1 LGIIVQKF
9 GGTSVATVEKIL
21 NVADRVLDER
31 KRGNNVVV
39 VVSAMGKSTD
49 ELISLAKQVST
60 KPSKRELD
68 MLVTTGEQVTI
79 ALLAM
84 ALHEKGHDA
93 VSMTGWQAGVETEP
107 IHGSARIL
115 NIDTDQINRAI
126 REGKI
131 VIVAGFQGITED
143 GEITTLGR
151 GGSDTS
157 AVALAAALG
166 ADRCDIY
173 TDVTGVYTADPRYIP
188 SARQLSTI
196 SYDEMLEL
204 ANLGAGVLHPRS
216 VEFAKNYQIPL
227 VVRSSTEK
235 VEGTYVLEETIME
248 ENLVVR
254 GVAFEKDITKL
265 TVYGLSNEIA
275 SLSSVFTPLAKNNVN
290 VDIIIQNASDQ
301 NLNTLSFSIK
311 TDELQEALQVLEEHK
326 ESIGYDHIE
335 YESGLAKVSIVGSGM
350 ISNPGVAAQMFASLA
365 EKDIFV
371 KMVSTS
377 EIKVSAVVNEDQ
389 MLKAAEILH
398 DVFGLSKV
406 EQEVSVAK

>member
-115 NIDTDQINRAI
+115 NIDTDRINRAI

-188 SARQLSTI
+188 FARQLSTI

>member
-115 NIDTDQINRAI
+115 NIDTDRINRAI

-157 AVALAAALG
+157 AVA
-166 ADRCDIY
+166 
-173 TDVTGVYTADPRYIP
+173 
-188 SARQLSTI
+188 
-196 SYDEMLEL
+196 
-204 ANLGAGVLHPRS
+204 
-216 VEFAKNYQIPL
+216 
-227 VVRSSTEK
+227 
-235 VEGTYVLEETIME
+235 
-248 ENLVVR
+248 
-254 GVAFEKDITKL
+254 
-265 TVYGLSNEIA
+265 
-275 SLSSVFTPLAKNNVN
+275 
-290 VDIIIQNASDQ
+290 
-301 NLNTLSFSIK
+301 
-311 TDELQEALQVLEEHK
+311 
-326 ESIGYDHIE
+326 
-335 YESGLAKVSIVGSGM
+335 
-350 ISNPGVAAQMFASLA
+350 
-365 EKDIFV
+365 
-371 KMVSTS
+371 
-377 EIKVSAVVNEDQ
+377 
-389 MLKAAEILH
+389 
-398 DVFGLSKV
+398 
-406 EQEVSVAK
+406 

>member
-1 LGIIVQKF
+1 MGIIVQKF

-115 NIDTDQINRAI
+115 NIDTDRINRAI

-188 SARQLSTI
+188 FARQLSTI